1 MTETAEQDVPEGFS
15 LRSEGSSYMDHIGP
29 IYQRVLERSV
39 QLGVRLAAH
48 QLNPLGTTHGG
59 MLMSLIDV
67 TLGASAARCLGHDGA
82 VATVQLSCN
91 MIAAARAGEWI
102 HTEATVE
109 KITRTLTFISGR
121 IMADDRVLLTATGIF
136 RNPPSPKV

>member
-1 MTETAEQDVPEGFS
+1 MNEASAQPIPDGFT
-15 LRSEGSSYMDHIGP
+15 LRSEGSSFMDHIGP

-39 QLGVRLAAH
+39 QLGVRLAPH

-67 TLGASAARCLGHDGA
+67 TLGSSAARAMGHEGA

-121 IMADDRVLLTATGIF
+121 ILAEDRVLLTATGIF
-136 RNPPSPKV
+136 RNPPPPKV